1 MQFPRRTPATLL
13 TTGVIVVALAGC
25 GSTDTAAP
33 TEASG
38 APLTEEQLNGL
49 EVTFVP
55 GVTADSFYISMQC
68 GMQEVADEYGITIA
82 NQDPAQYDV
91 TVQTPIVNAVAQTQ
105 TSALLVAPTDPV
117 ALTPALQK
125 VADAGIPIGL
135 VDSTIEDTSLAFTE
149 VRTDNEAAGATAA
162 DALAELIG
170 GSGKVLAIAFKT
182 GAGPSDERQRGFE
195 ERITSEHPDIELLES
210 QDSNNDPAKA
220 ASIVSAALAA
230 NPDLKGI
237 FATNQFAAQGAS
249 TGIRNAGKEG
259 DVKVVGFDAG
269 PTQVEQLERGDVQA
283 LVAQQPK
290 AIGEQVIE
298 QLVGQLTGGEVESS
312 ILVGA
317 EVVTAENLDEM
328 GDVLYKESCD

>member
-1 MQFPRRTPATLL
+1 MQFHFRTSAALL
-13 TTGVIVVALAGC
+13 AAGALVVALAGC
-25 GSTDTAAP
+25 GSTTTATP
-33 TEASG
+33 G
-38 APLTEEQLNGL
+38 ATPDGPLTEEQLDGL

-55 GVTADSFYISMQC
+55 GVTADSFYITMQC
-68 GMQEVADEYGITIA
+68 GMQEIADQYGITIN

-91 TVQTPIVNAVAQTQ
+91 TVQTPVVNAVAQTN
-105 TSALLVAPTDPV
+105 TAALLVAPTDPV
-117 ALTPALQK
+117 ALTPALKK
-125 VADAGIPIGL
+125 VSDAGIPIGL

-195 ERITSEHPDIELLES
+195 DRIKSEYPDIELLAS

-230 NPDLKGI
+230 NPDLSGI

-259 DVKVVGFDAG
+259 AVKVVGFDAG

-283 LVAQQPK
+283 LVAQQPN
-290 AIGEQVIE
+290 AIGQQVVE
-298 QLVGQLTGGEVESS
+298 QLINQLTGKATEAS

-317 EVVTAENLDEM
+317 EVVTADNLSEM
-328 GDVLYKESCD
+328 SDVLYKESCS